1 VPRVD
6 PIQTRARRHKQKE
19 EQLIELLGEP
29 VKDDKFKLRWVASGL
44 MYFHNVPKRESTK
57 MAISAL
63 LIKELQVFAITW
75 NDEYFTV
82 PGRPPC
88 APVPRIT
95 GGTAED

>member
-44 MYFHNVPKRESTK
+44 MYFHNVPKREH
-57 MAISAL
+57 
-63 LIKELQVFAITW
+63 E
-75 NDEYFTV
+75 DGYFCTPNKGATSV
-82 PGRPPC
+82 C
-88 APVPRIT
+88 HYL
-95 GGTAED
+95 E